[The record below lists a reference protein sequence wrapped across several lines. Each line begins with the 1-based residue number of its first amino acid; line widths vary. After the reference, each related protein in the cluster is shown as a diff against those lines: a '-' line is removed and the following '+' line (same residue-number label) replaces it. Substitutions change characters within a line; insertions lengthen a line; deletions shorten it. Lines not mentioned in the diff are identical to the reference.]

1 MARILA
7 AKSSRRGILL
17 TFCSCP
23 FVILAHYNE
32 LAWAAQYGAEADLIR
47 FSVGLEETVELVKVF
62 ERALES
68 LDRVVG
74 VA

>member
-1 MARILA
+1 MARLLA
-7 AKSSRRGILL
+7 AEPSHHDVLL
-17 TFCSCP
+17 TPRSCP

-47 FSVGLEETVELVKVF
+47 FSVGLEDTFELVKVF
-62 ERALES
+62 ERALEN

-74 VA
+74 IS